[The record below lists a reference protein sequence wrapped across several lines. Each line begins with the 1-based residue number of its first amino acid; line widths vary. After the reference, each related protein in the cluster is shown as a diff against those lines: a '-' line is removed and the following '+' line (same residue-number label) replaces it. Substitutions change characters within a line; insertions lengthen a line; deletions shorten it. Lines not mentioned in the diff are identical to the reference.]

1 MDTLIEPLINFLT
14 SAFSLGSSVA
24 TGNPIGIGS
33 STLELGSSAIDLSSA
48 GSSVL
53 EGAGGADGAGAVG
66 EAAN

>member
-14 SAFSLGSSVA
+14 SVVGLGSSVA

-48 GSSVL
+48 GSSIL
-53 EGAGGADGAGAVG
+53 DGAGAAE
-66 EAAN
+66 EAVN

>member
-14 SAFSLGSSVA
+14 SVVGLGSSVA

-48 GSSVL
+48 GSSIL
-53 EGAGGADGAGAVG
+53 DGAGAAE

>member
-1 MDTLIEPLINFLT
+1 MDALIEPLINFLT
-14 SAFSLGSSVA
+14 SAVGLGSSVA

-53 EGAGGADGAGAVG
+53 NGADGAGAVEG
-66 EAAN
+66 AAN

>member
-14 SAFSLGSSVA
+14 SVVGLGSSVA
-24 TGNPIGIGS
+24 TGNPVGIGS

-53 EGAGGADGAGAVG
+53 QPGDGA
-66 EAAN
+66 ETAAN